1 MVLVETI
8 ERDEVTIT
16 FRLGRNAAENHD
28 IIDDSDPNDLWFHLD
43 GFPSGHC
50 ILEVRSINNVN
61 LNNDFTS
68 LDPNVSEI
76 AYAANLVRSYSK
88 LKNHNKKIKVIY
100 CQVKNI
106 KKGKSK
112 CEVNILN
119 LKKTNF
125 ILV

>member
-50 ILEVRSINNVN
+50 ILEIRLINNEN
-61 LNNDFTS
+61 HNNDFTN
-68 LDPNVSEI
+68 LVPTISEI
-76 AYAANLVRSYSK
+76 NYAANLVRSYSK
-88 LKNHNKKIKVIY
+88 LKNHNKKLKVIY
-100 CQVKNI
+100 CPVKNI

-112 CEVNILN
+112 GEVIILN

-125 ILV
+125 VLI